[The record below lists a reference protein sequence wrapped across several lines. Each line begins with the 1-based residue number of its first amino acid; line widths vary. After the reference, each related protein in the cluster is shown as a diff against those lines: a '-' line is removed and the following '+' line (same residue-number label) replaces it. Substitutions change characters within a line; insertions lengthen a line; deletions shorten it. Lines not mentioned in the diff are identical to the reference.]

1 MTWFEKKPG
10 DGSVLRIGLGR
21 PLAVQNPMKKVAVEK
36 FCCGGL
42 TPGSVSGPPLEP
54 NWGGSS
60 FPPFSDRRG
69 NSPSRDGGAFEF
81 SAGGFFGTGV

>member
-21 PLAVQNPMKKVAVEK
+21 PLAVQNPMKNVAVEK

-42 TPGSVSGPPLEP
+42 TPWSVSGPPLEP
-54 NWGGSS
+54 NRGWGLL

-69 NSPSRDGGAFEF
+69 KSPRAFEF
-81 SAGGFFGTGV
+81 SAGGFFGT